1 MEHCLRKDSTKR
13 PTAADLLGRDL
24 LGSEPFAS
32 WVQGGD
38 APQESTERGTEHG
51 APCAAVISRQGSGKK
66 SPREECEQPP
76 LASKVPRLETLVV
89 PVPAAPPVPVPAPL
103 VFSSSPA
110 LPPALAIQRSLSS
123 DDEDDD
129 AGLSIQVTLKNKVA
143 WRSGAGSTEAWRQ
156 KAEGVR
162 PAAGGM
168 LGESRA
174 KKQTAMRLGRHR
186 RTASAPAVT
195 AAALAKAAQTAQAVG
210 QTPTGFSTLTS
221 GTAKDTADPQS
232 GASERHKEKDG
243 ADSPFTRFRATP
255 TFTEAGASG
264 GAVGTGM

>member
-1 MEHCLRKDSTKR
+1 MKR
-13 PTAADLLGRDL
+13 PTAAGL

-32 WVQGGD
+32 WVQGCD
-38 APQESTERGTEHG
+38 ASQESTERGTGHG
-51 APCAAVISRQGSGKK
+51 GPGAAVISRQGSGKK
-66 SPREECEQPP
+66 SPREDTEQPP
-76 LASKVPRLETLVV
+76 LANKVPRLETLVV
-89 PVPAAPPVPVPAPL
+89 PVPAPAPL
-103 VFSSSPA
+103 VLSSSPA

-129 AGLSIQVTLKNKVA
+129 SGLSIQVTLRNKVA

-195 AAALAKAAQTAQAVG
+195 AAALAQAAQAAQAVG
-210 QTPTGFSTLTS
+210 QTPTGFSAFTS
-221 GTAKDTADPQS
+221 GTARDPQS
-232 GASERHKEKDG
+232 GASEHLEEKDG

-255 TFTEAGASG
+255 TFVEAGS
-264 GAVGTGM
+264 VSQ

>member
-1 MEHCLRKDSTKR
+1 MKR
-13 PTAADLLGRDL
+13 PTAAGL

-32 WVQGGD
+32 WVQGCD
-38 APQESTERGTEHG
+38 ASQESTERGTGHG
-51 APCAAVISRQGSGKK
+51 GPGAAVISRQGSGKK
-66 SPREECEQPP
+66 SPREDTEQPP
-76 LASKVPRLETLVV
+76 LANKVPRLETLVV
-89 PVPAAPPVPVPAPL
+89 PVPRAPPVPAPAPL
-103 VFSSSPA
+103 VLSSSPA

-129 AGLSIQVTLKNKVA
+129 SGLSIQVTLRNKVA

-195 AAALAKAAQTAQAVG
+195 AAALAQAAQAAQAVG
-210 QTPTGFSTLTS
+210 QTPTGFSAFTS
-221 GTAKDTADPQS
+221 GTARDPQS
-232 GASERHKEKDG
+232 GASERLEEKDG

-255 TFTEAGASG
+255 TFIEAGAAGS
-264 GAVGTGM
+264 V

>member
-1 MEHCLRKDSTKR
+1 M
-13 PTAADLLGRDL
+13 
-24 LGSEPFAS
+24 
-32 WVQGGD
+32 
-38 APQESTERGTEHG
+38 
-51 APCAAVISRQGSGKK
+51 ISRQGSGKK
-66 SPREECEQPP
+66 SPREDTEQPP
-76 LASKVPRLETLVV
+76 LANKVPRLETLVV
-89 PVPAAPPVPVPAPL
+89 PVPRAPPVPAPAPL
-103 VFSSSPA
+103 VLSSSPA

-129 AGLSIQVTLKNKVA
+129 AGLSIQVTLRNMVA

-195 AAALAKAAQTAQAVG
+195 AAALAQAAQAAQAVG
-210 QTPTGFSTLTS
+210 QTPTGFSAFTS
-221 GTAKDTADPQS
+221 GTARDPQS
-232 GASERHKEKDG
+232 GASERLEEKDG

-255 TFTEAGASG
+255 TFIEAGAAGS
-264 GAVGTGM
+264 V

>member
-1 MEHCLRKDSTKR
+1 M
-13 PTAADLLGRDL
+13 
-24 LGSEPFAS
+24 
-32 WVQGGD
+32 
-38 APQESTERGTEHG
+38 
-51 APCAAVISRQGSGKK
+51 ISRQGSGKK
-66 SPREECEQPP
+66 SPREDTEQPP
-76 LASKVPRLETLVV
+76 LANKVPRLETLVV
-89 PVPAAPPVPVPAPL
+89 PVPRVPPVPAPAPL
-103 VFSSSPA
+103 VLSSSPA

-129 AGLSIQVTLKNKVA
+129 AGLSIQVTLRNKVA

-195 AAALAKAAQTAQAVG
+195 AAALAQAAQAVG
-210 QTPTGFSTLTS
+210 QTPTGFSAFTS
-221 GTAKDTADPQS
+221 GTARDPQS
-232 GASERHKEKDG
+232 GASERLEEKDG

-255 TFTEAGASG
+255 TFIEAGAAGS
-264 GAVGTGM
+264 V